1 MIKSGEFNTPPGR
14 AKLLI
19 FFTTTKHA
27 VGVEIHSRV
36 FYVIEHR
43 KEIMTEIIIVV
54 GLQRNVDEGDVG
66 YLSLTLPQE
75 VAARLLAEQE
85 DCALLNECGDLTE
98 MLNAYAV
105 LCGYQC
111 AIFVC
116 AAEGE
121 DIENSPV
128 DCSIPSVTD
137 PKGDTDDE

>member
-1 MIKSGEFNTPPGR
+1 M
-14 AKLLI
+14 
-19 FFTTTKHA
+19 
-27 VGVEIHSRV
+27 EIHSRV

-66 YLSLTLPQE
+66 YLSLSLPQE

-98 MLNAYAV
+98 LLNAYAA

-111 AIFVC
+111 AWFIC
-116 AAEGE
+116 AEGME
-121 DIENSPV
+121 DA
-128 DCSIPSVTD
+128 
-137 PKGDTDDE
+137 DDE